1 MVDDTDRKILG
12 FLQEN
17 ARIPSSTIARK
28 IGMANSAVS
37 ERMRKLEE
45 KGVIR
50 GYEARLD
57 VEALELSLTA
67 YIFVRTDESAARW
80 DTAEKLVLIDSIQEV
95 HNIAGE
101 DCYLVKARVKDTNAL
116 GALLREEIG
125 RIETVRSTK
134 TTIVLDTYKE
144 TARLPLAAAPKKGKK
159 GAAKAAH

>member
-1 MVDDTDRKILG
+1 MIDDVDRKILG

-45 KGVIR
+45 KGVIL

-57 VEALELSLTA
+57 VKALDQSLTA
-67 YIFVRTDESAARW
+67 YIFVRTDESAATW
-80 DTAEKLVLIDSIQEV
+80 DTADRLVQVKQIQEV

-101 DCYLVKARVKDTNAL
+101 DCYLVKVRVQDTNAL
-116 GALLREEIG
+116 GDLLRDEIG

-134 TTIVLDTYKE
+134 TTIVLQTYKE
-144 TARLPLAAAPKKGKK
+144 TAQLPLEPSPVKRR
-159 GAAKAAH
+159 KAVSRS

>member
-1 MVDDTDRKILG
+1 MIDDTDKKILG

-45 KGVIR
+45 KGVIQ
-50 GYEARLD
+50 GYEARLN
-57 VEALELSLTA
+57 VEALDVPLTA
-67 YIFVRTDESAARW
+67 YIFVRTDESAAKW
-80 DTAEKLVLIDSIQEV
+80 DTAEKLVKIRPIQEV

-116 GALLREEIG
+116 GALLRDEIG

-134 TTIVLDTYKE
+134 TTIVLETYKE
-144 TARLPLAAAPKKGKK
+144 TARLPIEVPSRKGRKT
-159 GAAKAAH
+159 AEKA